1 VQDDPQRESRSK
13 VRWLVAGLMW
23 AAIAINYIDRTVL
36 SAAAPRIQ
44 TEFHLGAMDMGIVMS
59 AFFWSYALLQL
70 PAGVLAD
77 RFGQKKVLGFAV
89 FWWSLATAAT
99 GLASGFRS
107 LVALRVAL
115 GIGEAGAYPSN
126 AGIATRWFPKQER
139 ATVAGIFDSGSKL
152 GGAIA
157 LPLIAYL
164 LATFDWKITFAITG
178 SLGLV
183 WCVVWQ
189 LRFKDSPAD
198 HKRVNAAELAH
209 IRDGQLL
216 QRADARRQAVS
227 WRRLFAH
234 RNIWA
239 MCIGFFMI
247 NYNSYFFITWL
258 PTYLVKERGMSLMEM
273 GFMASLPLV
282 ISMFVE
288 VLAGWLS
295 DRVYSSGKLSLTA
308 TRKLFL
314 VIGLV
319 MASSIGLAA
328 FAQSALVAVVLLC
341 IAKSGT
347 TVAASQVWALPGDVA
362 PRNMVSMV
370 AGVQNTVSNMGG
382 VVGPVVTGA
391 IVGAT
396 GSFTAALVFSSALIA
411 IAILN
416 YVFLL
421 GKVEPIQFDDQPVEL
436 ESHDRHN
443 ADASA

>member
-1 VQDDPQRESRSK
+1 MLEATQRQSRSTM
-13 VRWLVAGLMW
+13 RWWVAGLMW

-44 TEFHLGAMDMGIVMS
+44 SEFHLDAIQMGIVLS

-70 PAGVLAD
+70 PAGLLAD
-77 RFGQKKVLGFAV
+77 RFGQKKVLGLAV
-89 FWWSLATAAT
+89 LWWSLATALT
-99 GLASGFRS
+99 GIASGFRS
-107 LVALRVAL
+107 LVGLRIAL
-115 GIGEAGAYPSN
+115 GVGEAGAYPSN
-126 AGIATRWFPKQER
+126 AGIATRWFPRRER

-157 LPLIAYL
+157 LPLIAWM
-164 LATFDWKITFAITG
+164 LAAFDWKMTFALTG
-178 SLGLV
+178 ALGLV
-183 WCVVWQ
+183 WFVAWQ
-189 LRFKDSPAD
+189 LSFTDSPVD
-198 HKRVNAAELAH
+198 HPRVNAAELAY
-209 IRDGQLL
+209 IESDKLAL
-216 QRADARRQAVS
+216 SEAPARPQ

-258 PTYLVKERGMSLMEM
+258 PTYLMKERGLSVLQM
-273 GFMASLPLV
+273 GWVASLPLLLSIV
-282 ISMFVE
+282 VE
-288 VLAGWLS
+288 IFAGWAS
-295 DRVYSSGKLSLTA
+295 DRVFASGKLSLTA

-328 FAQSALVAVVLLC
+328 FAHSAWLAVLLLC

-362 PRNMVSMV
+362 PSNAVSMV
-370 AGVQNTVSNMGG
+370 AGLQNTVSNLGG
-382 VVGPVVTGA
+382 VIGPIVTGA

-396 GSFTAALVFSSALIA
+396 GSFVPALVFSSVLIG

-416 YVFLL
+416 YLFLL
-421 GKVEPIQFDDQPVEL
+421 GKVEPIQFSDPAQETRIHEP
-436 ESHDRHN
+436 
-443 ADASA
+443 ADARA

>member
-1 VQDDPQRESRSK
+1 
-13 VRWLVAGLMW
+13 
-23 AAIAINYIDRTVL
+23 
-36 SAAAPRIQ
+36 
-44 TEFHLGAMDMGIVMS
+44 
-59 AFFWSYALLQL
+59 
-70 PAGVLAD
+70 
-77 RFGQKKVLGFAV
+77 
-89 FWWSLATAAT
+89 
-99 GLASGFRS
+99 
-107 LVALRVAL
+107 
-115 GIGEAGAYPSN
+115 
-126 AGIATRWFPKQER
+126 
-139 ATVAGIFDSGSKL
+139 
-152 GGAIA
+152 
-157 LPLIAYL
+157 
-164 LATFDWKITFAITG
+164 
-178 SLGLV
+178 
-183 WCVVWQ
+183 
-189 LRFKDSPAD
+189 
-198 HKRVNAAELAH
+198 
-209 IRDGQLL
+209 
-216 QRADARRQAVS
+216 
-227 WRRLFAH
+227 
-234 RNIWA
+234 
-239 MCIGFFMI
+239 
-247 NYNSYFFITWL
+247 
-258 PTYLVKERGMSLMEM
+258 
-273 GFMASLPLV
+273 
-282 ISMFVE
+282 

>member
-1 VQDDPQRESRSK
+1 MNQAANVRSRSS
-13 VRWLVAGLMW
+13 VRWWVAGLMW

-44 TEFHLGAMDMGIVMS
+44 SQFHLSAVEMGVVMS

-70 PAGVLAD
+70 PAGFLAD

-89 FWWSLATAAT
+89 LWWSLATAMT

-107 LVALRVAL
+107 LVTLRVAL
-115 GIGEAGAYPSN
+115 GVGEAGAYPSN
-126 AGIATRWFPKQER
+126 AGIATRWFPRKER

-157 LPLIAYL
+157 LPLIAAM
-164 LATFDWKITFAITG
+164 LAAFDWKLTFVITG
-178 SLGLV
+178 LLGLV
-183 WCVVWQ
+183 WFVVWQ
-189 LRFKDSPAD
+189 FTFSDSPRQ
-198 HKRVNAAELAH
+198 HRWVNAEELAH
-209 IRDGQLL
+209 IESDALPGQNATARPSLRALL
-216 QRADARRQAVS
+216 K
-227 WRRLFAH
+227 H

-258 PTYLVKERGMSLMEM
+258 PTYLMKERGMSVLQM
-273 GFMASLPLV
+273 GWMASLPLLAS
-282 ISMFVE
+282 IFVE
-288 VLAGWLS
+288 ILAGWAS
-295 DRVYSSGKLSLTA
+295 DRVFASGKLSLTA

-314 VIGLV
+314 VIGLL

-328 FAQSALVAVVLLC
+328 FAQSAWLAVLLLC

-362 PRNMVSMV
+362 PPNAVSMV
-370 AGVQNTVSNMGG
+370 AGLQNTVSNLGG
-382 VVGPVVTGA
+382 VVGPVITGA

-396 GSFTAALVFSSALIA
+396 GSFVPALLFSSALIA
-411 IAILN
+411 IAIVN
-416 YVFLL
+416 YLFLL
-421 GKVEPIQFDDQPVEL
+421 GKVEPIRLDAIDGAATHSRTREH
-436 ESHDRHN
+436 SHAR
-443 ADASA
+443 